1 MTTTK
6 QSLIHFPGLAG
17 LLLLASIAA
26 HVCSCKQQPDLTE
39 YNSVKDSYRE
49 LALQIRL
56 AIRDWK
62 QPIAS
67 FRELCEAIRSSFP
80 ETQVAIEHKN
90 PFPGLLPDRKY
101 SRASAWP
108 LVSTNAMTPL
118 LWTEVPVHERCV
130 LYITTHGEIDVLH
143 LTEFNNLLKTCLA
156 NGLKVDEE
164 R

>member
-6 QSLIHFPGLAG
+6 QNLIHFPGLAG

-26 HVCSCKQQPDLTE
+26 HLCSCKQQPDLTE
-39 YNSVKDSYRE
+39 YNSVKDGYRE

-62 QPIAS
+62 QPIVS
-67 FRELCEAIRSSFP
+67 CRELCEAIRKSFP
-80 ETQVAIEHKN
+80 ETQIAIENEN

-130 LYITTHGEIDVLH
+130 IFITTQGEIHVLH
-143 LTEFNNLLKTCLA
+143 LAEFNDLLRTCVA
-156 NGLKVDEE
+156 NGLKVDQKK
-164 R
+164 